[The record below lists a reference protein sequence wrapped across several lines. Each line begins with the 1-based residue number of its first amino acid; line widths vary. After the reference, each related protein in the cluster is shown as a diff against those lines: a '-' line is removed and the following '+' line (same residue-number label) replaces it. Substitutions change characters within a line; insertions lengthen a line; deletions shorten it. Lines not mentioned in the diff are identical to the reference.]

1 MCLGG
6 IGPCSRLGQMCD
18 EDHGGALG
26 KLIFI
31 CFTVCLGLA
40 QPITDPVLGSVLR
53 QSLLKCVC
61 TGRGGTSD
69 WIGNHDHG
77 SYFWLCTVSYLGK
90 VGGLSLLQRFCL
102 WAVGGTKGPSV
113 CGLDTG

>member
-61 TGRGGTSD
+61 TGRKGTND
-69 WIGNHDHG
+69 WIGSIYSD
-77 SYFWLCTVSYLGK
+77 SIEIPMAQF
-90 VGGLSLLQRFCL
+90 
-102 WAVGGTKGPSV
+102 
-113 CGLDTG
+113 